1 MNRGWLLSAGLLPLI
16 FCTADASAASVSHVV
31 CSKGFCRTVD
41 DCPAGWSE
49 INISGKYLTDSYKY
63 DCTQTF
69 SRSSPVPS
77 DVAATL
83 PGAPQVQPAASGYSL
98 RYTLAFEVSEP
109 LSCPQ
114 LVVNYTP
121 GAKPPTALAA
131 PQISPPLVQSSEA
144 GSYDVVFTCTYK

>member
-77 DVAATL
+77 DVDVSIARMRMIWLGSDATISNTNDDERINKKMA
-83 PGAPQVQPAASGYSL
+83 GTRSGF
-98 RYTLAFEVSEP
+98 ADEP
-109 LSCPQ
+109 
-114 LVVNYTP
+114 
-121 GAKPPTALAA
+121 
-131 PQISPPLVQSSEA
+131 
-144 GSYDVVFTCTYK
+144 